1 MYLTQFYVDWLVL
14 KLVFS
19 IFRMDMRRER
29 KKSIIASTTKA
40 YHQDMTPL
48 EIQLHIEKQ
57 RERRFDEAEE
67 LLKAEEEEMSADMKE
82 GDYTIMVSIFLTLY
96 SAIISDMH

>member
-1 MYLTQFYVDWLVL
+1 
-14 KLVFS
+14 
-19 IFRMDMRRER
+19 MDCFEAGFFNLQDGYAAR
-29 KKSIIASTTKA
+29 TKEEH
-40 YHQDMTPL
+40 YRINNKGLPSNDMTPL

-82 GDYTIMVSIFLTLY
+82 GDYTIMVSIADPLQCDDF
-96 SAIISDMH
+96 